1 MAIRVQYEA
10 ANKGC
15 FSING
20 LGLENCS
27 CSLSWAA
34 VSTGEGVIGVEG
46 VVVAVVGKTM
56 EAASSVIVAALMP
69 KAPSCKG
76 GGWMV
81 VTTAGLEGDRIGD
94 SSEEPG
100 EDGEAMEEE
109 LVLSE
114 FGDAQSVSCFDT
126 LRLTLALLF

>member
-34 VSTGEGVIGVEG
+34 VSTGEGVVIGVEG
-46 VVVAVVGKTM
+46 VVVVGKTM
-56 EAASSVIVAALMP
+56 EAASSVIVEALMP
-69 KAPSCKG
+69 KASSCKG

-81 VTTAGLEGDRIGD
+81 VTTAGLEGDRMGD
-94 SSEEPG
+94 SSEGELG
-100 EDGEAMEEE
+100 EDGEAMEDE

-114 FGDAQSVSCFDT
+114 FGEAQSVSCFDT
-126 LRLTLALLF
+126 LRFTLALLF

>member
-46 VVVAVVGKTM
+46 VAVVGKTM

-69 KAPSCKG
+69 KASSCKG
-76 GGWMV
+76 GGWM

-114 FGDAQSVSCFDT
+114 FGEAQSASCFDT